1 MGLLD
6 SLKSMFSGQKGAQT
20 KAQAQKVAQKIDD
33 KAEQLAEKDGVV
45 GKVAEKTHE
54 VLDKID
60 GD

>member
-1 MGLLD
+1 MTPD
-6 SLKSMFSGQKGAQT
+6 TTST
-20 KAQAQKVAQKIDD
+20 KVAQKIDD